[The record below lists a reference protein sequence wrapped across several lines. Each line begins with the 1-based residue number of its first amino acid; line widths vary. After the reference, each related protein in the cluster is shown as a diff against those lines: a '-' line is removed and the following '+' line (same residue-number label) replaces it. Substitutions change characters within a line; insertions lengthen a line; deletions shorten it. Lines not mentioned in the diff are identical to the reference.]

1 MESPFKLVEK
11 FNHELVG
18 VPVRPFPY
26 FLGQE
31 EATWLFNVIWEER
44 DELINVLAE
53 ERMEFMDAWYDDEPI
68 EQIDALMDL
77 IYFAMGGLTRLGV
90 TAEQSDEIFK
100 CIHERNML
108 KKSGNKD
115 RGSDLDATKPADWDG
130 PEEQITKIMKG
141 ETDAHDT

>member
-44 DELINVLAE
+44 DELISAYYAN
-53 ERMEFMDAWYDDEPI
+53 EPI